1 MTEKLVG
8 VAGIET
14 AVHIFVNRR
23 KIELPSS
30 QVTGE
35 DILRAAGFSGREW
48 DLFLLQ
54 GEGDPSGGTLIQFN
68 QNLTLKNGEHFRV
81 IPGNRTFGSVNDGC
95 S

>member
-1 MTEKLVG
+1 MSEELVG
-8 VAGIET
+8 VTRIET

-23 KIELPSS
+23 KIELPSA

-48 DLFLLQ
+48 DLFLLH

-68 QNLTLKNGEHFRV
+68 QTITLKEGEHFRV
-81 IPGNRTFGSVNDGC
+81 IPGNRTFGA
-95 S
+95 